1 MAPRHAVVVLRLEG
15 QRRAHVCCR
24 GQTRR
29 KSGHV
34 GGWPRL
40 YAFKTTIHSRPSRS
54 VPQTGIDPD
63 RDAARSTDAAAHTPA
78 YHAEGAPDRSP
89 SALQMRSP
97 LASNLLQIA
106 TLFMRKFPE
115 LGFLHKPTFSL
126 DLRNMR
132 GCLDPNADDRQP
144 GAELLGSAL
153 TTLCLPLTEPNQTV
167 DDTLNQVHRRL
178 SITEPPN
185 IYAVQSFL
193 VVSMFEWGQGNTHVA
208 WMYSGAAIRMMQ
220 LLKATVLTTSDTL
233 EREIYNRSQQPLC
246 LPIEEMVTHWP
257 IAEADYAFAQGHIQ
271 RYMVPSRYLM
281 TIDCSY
287 AILVHGFE
295 IWAKIY
301 RWIISGGRRRK
312 DMQLNKNLP
321 WETSS
326 LWATMRGELQEWR
339 DSQDPKLW
347 YPANKVGIYEFL
359 GKGEVFG
366 EYIPFLPWPNAT
378 PCGPVDPP
386 LLTARAPDGWWGV
399 RSEELFNAAAC
410 ITSVLADLTNEDA
423 SLYTPFAGFCNF
435 SAATM
440 NIYALYFPSMNM
452 GRSGDTGALVDK
464 NLAYLTQ
471 FRGMWAIGQG
481 WWTTIQR
488 TKAIYERHSQDP
500 ARYSGKTRDD
510 FIGLE
515 ASIHNVTERSRTSV
529 EQELSQT
536 DDAPVAGE
544 DEESAG
550 QGFAIPSQRQVTEDL
565 VPLDFWGNE
574 WPLWSDFDNVSF
586 NMNRVN
592 D

>member
-1 MAPRHAVVVLRLEG
+1 
-15 QRRAHVCCR
+15 
-24 GQTRR
+24 
-29 KSGHV
+29 
-34 GGWPRL
+34 
-40 YAFKTTIHSRPSRS
+40 
-54 VPQTGIDPD
+54 
-63 RDAARSTDAAAHTPA
+63 
-78 YHAEGAPDRSP
+78 
-89 SALQMRSP
+89 MRSP
-97 LASNLLQIA
+97 LASNLLQTA

-115 LGFLHKPTFSL
+115 LGFLHKPTFSR
-126 DLRNMR
+126 DLRNLR
-132 GCLDPNADDRQP
+132 RCLDPDADIQQP

-153 TTLCLPLTEPNQTV
+153 TTLCLPLTEPNQTGE
-167 DDTLNQVHRRL
+167 DTLNKVHRRL
-178 SITEPPN
+178 SITKPPN
-185 IYAVQSFL
+185 IYTVQSFL
-193 VVSMFEWGQGNTHVA
+193 VVAMFEWGQGNTHVA

-220 LLKATVLTTSDTL
+220 LLKATVLTSSDTL
-233 EREIYNRSQQPLC
+233 EREVYNRTLWSCFVMDRLIFPGSQQPLC
-246 LPIEEMVTHWP
+246 LPMEEMATHWP
-257 IAEADYAFAQGHIQ
+257 IGEADFAFAQGHIQ
-271 RYMVPSRYLM
+271 RYMVPSRYPM
-281 TIDCSY
+281 TVDCSY

-312 DMQLNKNLP
+312 DMQLVKNLP

-347 YPANKVGIYEFL
+347 YPANRVGIYEFL

-366 EYIPFLPWPNAT
+366 YINLIYYVSILFLNREYIPFLPWPDAT

-386 LLTARAPDGWWGV
+386 LLTARAPEGWW
-399 RSEELFNAAAC
+399 
-410 ITSVLADLTNEDA
+410 EDA
-423 SLYTPFAGFCNF
+423 SLYTPFTGFCNF

-452 GRSGDTGALVDK
+452 GRSGDMGALVDK

-471 FRGMWAIGQG
+471 LRRMWAIGQG

-515 ASIHNVTERSRTSV
+515 ASIHNVTERSRNSV
-529 EQELSQT
+529 EQEFSQA

-550 QGFAIPSQRQVTEDL
+550 QGLGIPSQRQVTEDL

-574 WPLWSDFDNVSF
+574 WPLWSELDNGSF
-586 NMNRVN
+586 NLNLVN